1 MRQEIF
7 VYERFVKLPLKY
19 ENGKVYPAEPN
30 EKFDFI
36 LSARKFEN
44 IYSVVLATKFKNFLK
59 GLNVLRYLIENQ
71 DRLFEYRIKLYYHIL
86 LTKKPETNIIP
97 KQVHKYLLSFK
108 GYIFN
113 EQNKIITI
121 RDKLDNFISNSFTLF
136 QVADLTKSSIRRI
149 ELILL

>member
-19 ENGKVYPAEPN
+19 ENGKVYPAEPK

-44 IYSVVLATKFKNFLK
+44 IYSVVLAAKFKNFLK
-59 GLNVLRYLIENQ
+59 GLNASKYLLENQ
-71 DRLFEYRIKLYYHIL
+71 DRLFRYRIKLYYRIL
-86 LTKKPETNIIP
+86 LTKNPETDVIP
-97 KQVHKYLLSFK
+97 KQIHKHLLNFK
-108 GYIFN
+108 GYIIN

-121 RDKLDNFISNSFTLF
+121 RDKLDNFISNSFSLF
-136 QVADLTKSSIRRI
+136 QVVDLTKSSIRRI